1 MVAMGTGL
9 KAMIARGAPTAPCI
23 CIRTSQ
29 NAVNEKFAQ
38 LLPRAPVSKEE
49 GRAEDVFSAL

>member
-1 MVAMGTGL
+1 VEVLVEAMGTGL

-29 NAVNEKFAQ
+29 NAVNEKFA
-38 LLPRAPVSKEE
+38 
-49 GRAEDVFSAL
+49 